1 MKFNIITDSCCILN
15 HQAISQTHAYPPCKL
30 LIKLKLLMGLD
41 MFYKNKKCGLQKN
54 FHRVTVACYFLL
66 WRSMCIFCPSC
77 PPFCSST
84 TTWASR
90 ILPILSSNKN
100 SLQTTAIYFLFFQA
114 GNSTICRCNAGKPHV
129 SISTKNFVRQGEKR
143 GNNQKPRS
151 TKLPAALLSKT
162 MKKSDTGCVFVSAKL
177 PNLMSSQ

>member
-1 MKFNIITDSCCILN
+1 M
-15 HQAISQTHAYPPCKL
+15 PCK
-30 LIKLKLLMGLD
+30 
-41 MFYKNKKCGLQKN
+41 KN

-77 PPFCSST
+77 PPFCSS

-129 SISTKNFVRQGEKR
+129 SISTKNFVRQGEKG

-162 MKKSDTGCVFVSAKL
+162 MKKSDTGIVIVKFDVQRVDTWVNLKHGVFWFALSWMKCTSRV
-177 PNLMSSQ
+177 

>member
-1 MKFNIITDSCCILN
+1 MKYLPTNYSCGSNI
-15 HQAISQTHAYPPCKL
+15 L
-30 LIKLKLLMGLD
+30 L
-41 MFYKNKKCGLQKN
+41 
-54 FHRVTVACYFLL
+54 
-66 WRSMCIFCPSC
+66 S
-77 PPFCSST
+77 
-84 TTWASR
+84 
-90 ILPILSSNKN
+90 ILSSNKN
-100 SLQTTAIYFLFFQA
+100 SLQATAIYFLFFQA

-129 SISTKNFVRQGEKR
+129 SISTKNFVRQGEKG